1 MEKIKFDLQLFAV
14 TKVPTALVKKA
25 WAKDLWTAAQNELY
39 FSKFIGETPESIIQK
54 KTELKKE
61 KGDKITI
68 ALMMKLHG
76 TGVTGD
82 NMLEGNEEAMEYRDY
97 GVTVDQLR
105 HAVRIAGKFE
115 EQKTSLDLRK
125 GAKAGLKTWWVEK
138 FDERLFRTLGANPTA
153 DKKIIV
159 NNLATEAAITG
170 NDVFGVDLIGVA
182 KRRALKSYPKMRPVR
197 VNGTNHY
204 VMVIDM
210 QQARDLRKDPRWIAA
225 QESANIRGEKNPIF
239 SGALGMWDNVVI
251 HEAEG
256 ADVLRTATGMPSG
269 GKNIMVGH
277 ALLLGA
283 QAGVF
288 AVAKEFD
295 WVEKLFDYDNQFGVS
310 AGAIFGVG
318 KSQFIDPATNQ
329 ASDFAVVNVATA
341 SIED

>member
-14 TKVPTALVKKA
+14 TKVPDALVKKA

-39 FSKFIGETPESIIQK
+39 FSKFIGDTSESIIQK
-54 KTELKKE
+54 KTDLKKE
-61 KGDKITI
+61 RGDKITI
-68 ALMMKLHG
+68 PLLMKLNG
-76 TGVTGD
+76 EGVIGD
-82 NMLEGNEEAMEYRDY
+82 NMLEGHEEAMEYRDFQ
-97 GVTVDQLR
+97 VEVNQLR
-105 HAVRIAGKFE
+105 HAVRLAGRFE
-115 EQKTSLDLRK
+115 EQKSNLDLRK
-125 GAKAGLKTWWVEK
+125 NMKAALKTWWIEK
-138 FDERLFRTLGANPTA
+138 FDERIFKALGMNPTV
-153 DKKIIV
+153 DKQIFV
-159 NNLATEAAITG
+159 DNLTNEAAITG
-170 NDVFGVDLIGVA
+170 NNVFNVDLIGVA
-182 KRRALKSYPKMRPVR
+182 KRRALKSDPKIRPVR

-269 GKNIMVGH
+269 GENIMVGH

-295 WVEKLFDYDNQFGVS
+295 WVEKNFDYNNQAGVA
-310 AGAIFGVG
+310 AGAIFGIA
-318 KSQFIDPATNQ
+318 KSVFTDKDKQ